1 MVNKAINI
9 LKWRIN
15 DLKFNLNLLDPL
27 SLVTYYVALFIRKK
41 HTKIRIKRCDAQ
53 FLIRVNNMI
62 DRNVLD
68 YVFIKKYHLPP
79 KEFSLI
85 KNSVIVDLGSNI
97 GATLVDLSQ
106 RYPDSKIIGYEMNR
120 ANFKIAEINTSGF
133 GNIKI
138 IHQAVWNRN
147 GEINYESENQ
157 SDAFTVLSSKKSFN
171 KSEKVLCTTLPELFI
186 FNKIEKI
193 DFLKMDIEGA
203 ELDIFDSPDIQW
215 LTKVKSL
222 NIEFHNIDEIKLNKY
237 ICLLQ
242 EFSFIVYKSPEH
254 WLSILAYKS

>member
-1 MVNKAINI
+1 MVKKAFNI
-9 LKWRIN
+9 LKWRFN

-27 SLVTYYVALFIRKK
+27 SLVTYYTALFARREY
-41 HTKIRIKRCDAQ
+41 TKIRINGCDSQ
-53 FLIRVNNMI
+53 FLIRVNNSI

-79 KEFSLI
+79 KEFLI
-85 KNSVIVDLGSNI
+85 ITNSVIVDLGSNI
-97 GATLVDLSQ
+97 GATLIDLSL

-120 ANFKIAEINTSGF
+120 ANFEIAEKNTRGF

-138 IHQAVWNRN
+138 IHQAIWNRSC
-147 GEINYESENQ
+147 EINYDLENQ
-157 SDAFTVLSSKKSFN
+157 SDAFTVLSSKESIY

-186 FNKIEKI
+186 SNKIEKI

-215 LTKVKSL
+215 LKKVKSI
-222 NIEFHNIDEIKLNKY
+222 NIEFHNIDEIRLNKY
-237 ICLLQ
+237 IILFQ
-242 EFSFIVYKSPEH
+242 EFGFIVYKSPDH